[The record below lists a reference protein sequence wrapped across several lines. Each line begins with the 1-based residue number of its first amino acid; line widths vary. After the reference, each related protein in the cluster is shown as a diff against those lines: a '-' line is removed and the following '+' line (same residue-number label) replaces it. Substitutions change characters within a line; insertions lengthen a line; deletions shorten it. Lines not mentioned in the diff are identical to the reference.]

1 MSTQPIK
8 TYPIQAEPSDCSQ
21 ELDIFRLSLPVGN
34 SPMKGTRLVFQ
45 PFALPLVPHAYFQ
58 GVAWQTAAVAC
69 PEASA
74 GFVTFRGQTSRMVLT
89 VST

>member
-1 MSTQPIK
+1 
-8 TYPIQAEPSDCSQ
+8 
-21 ELDIFRLSLPVGN
+21 
-34 SPMKGTRLVFQ
+34 MKGTRLVFQ

-58 GVAWQTAAVAC
+58 GGAWQTAAVAC